1 MTLMSRTVTA
11 AKRSSGWLA
20 GAALVGTWAL
30 AVTMED
36 GKKPPQSTES
46 DTDSDEAEQTDLRQG
61 PAWQWGFWKTVLY
74 RIYDEIVND
83 RLLALAAG
91 VTFYVLLAM
100 VPAITAVVS
109 VFALVSDPSTAQSEL
124 SSLQNLMPS
133 GSFQIVQQQVNRIV
147 SSSTGSLS
155 IWFFVSLAIALWSAN
170 SGLKAII
177 DALNIVYDV
186 DERRGFI
193 RLNLVSLAMTLA
205 GVVGIIL
212 AMAALVAVPIA
223 ISYVPVGSFGKTL
236 ANWVRWPALFVL
248 LMVALAV
255 LYRFGPH
262 REHPRWEWISPGNLF
277 AAVAWLVGSALLSWY
292 FSNFANYDATYGSLG
307 GVIGL
312 MIWLWV
318 TAIVVLVGAEINSEY
333 YAAKSQTPRQPR
345 RNKIGGLSRRAQ
357 SAEHYSR

>member
-1 MTLMSRTVTA
+1 MEGGE
-11 AKRSSGWLA
+11 KRLQSVEADKA
-20 GAALVGTWAL
+20 GQAVVG
-30 AVTMED
+30 
-36 GKKPPQSTES
+36 
-46 DTDSDEAEQTDLRQG
+46 RG
-61 PAWQWGFWKTVLY
+61 PMWRWGFWKGVLY
-74 RIYDEIVND
+74 RIYNEIVND

-91 VTFYVLLAM
+91 VTFYVLLAI
-100 VPAITAVVS
+100 VPAITA
-109 VFALVSDPSTAQSEL
+109 LVSIYALIADPSAVQNEV

-147 SSSTGSLS
+147 SSNSGSLS
-155 IWFFVSLAIALWSAN
+155 LWFFVSLAIALWSAN

-177 DALNIVYDV
+177 DALNIVFDV
-186 DERRGFI
+186 EEKRSFI

-212 AMAALVAVPIA
+212 AMAGLVAVPIA
-223 ISYVPVGSFGKTL
+223 ISYVPVGSFGQTL
-236 ANWVRWPALFVL
+236 ASWARWPALLVL

-255 LYRFGPH
+255 LYRFGPD
-262 REHPRWEWISPGNLF
+262 REHPRWEWVSPGNLF

-318 TAIVVLVGAEINSEY
+318 TATVVLVGAEINSEY
-333 YAAKSQTPRQPR
+333 YAAKSQTPRKAR
-345 RNKIGGLSRRAQ
+345 RNKIGGLSR
-357 SAEHYSR
+357 

>member
-1 MTLMSRTVTA
+1 MEGGE
-11 AKRSSGWLA
+11 KRA
-20 GAALVGTWAL
+20 GQPESNQAS
-30 AVTMED
+30 D
-36 GKKPPQSTES
+36 G
-46 DTDSDEAEQTDLRQG
+46 AEHNGARRG
-61 PAWQWGFWKTVLY
+61 PMWRWSFWKTVLY

-83 RLLALAAG
+83 RLLALAGG

-100 VPAITAVVS
+100 VPAITATVS
-109 VFALVSDPSTAQSEL
+109 VYALVADPAAVRSEV

-133 GSFQIVQQQVNRIV
+133 GSFQIIQQQVNRIV
-147 SSSTGSLS
+147 SSNTGSLS
-155 IWFFVSLAIALWSAN
+155 VWFFISLAIALWSAN

-186 DERRGFI
+186 DEKRSFI
-193 RLNLVSLAMTLA
+193 RLNLVSLTMTLA
-205 GVVGIIL
+205 GVVGILL

-223 ISYVPVGSFGKTL
+223 VSYVPIGSFGQTL
-236 ANWVRWPALFVL
+236 ANWVRWPALLAL

-255 LYRFGPH
+255 LYRFGPN

-333 YAAKSQTPRQPR
+333 YAAKSQAPRKPR
-345 RNKIGGLSRRAQ
+345 RNKIGGLSRR
-357 SAEHYSR
+357 SDS

>member
-1 MTLMSRTVTA
+1 MEGGE
-11 AKRSSGWLA
+11 KRLQSVEADKA
-20 GAALVGTWAL
+20 GQAVVG
-30 AVTMED
+30 
-36 GKKPPQSTES
+36 
-46 DTDSDEAEQTDLRQG
+46 RG
-61 PAWQWGFWKTVLY
+61 PMWRWGFWKGVLY
-74 RIYDEIVND
+74 RIYNEIVND

-91 VTFYVLLAM
+91 VTFYVLLAI
-100 VPAITAVVS
+100 VPAITA
-109 VFALVSDPSTAQSEL
+109 LVSIYALIADPSAVQNEV

-147 SSSTGSLS
+147 SSNSGSLS
-155 IWFFVSLAIALWSAN
+155 LWFFVSLAIALWSAN

-177 DALNIVYDV
+177 DALNIVFDV
-186 DERRGFI
+186 EEKRSFI

-212 AMAALVAVPIA
+212 AMAGLVAVPIA
-223 ISYVPVGSFGKTL
+223 ISYVPVGSFGQTL
-236 ANWVRWPALFVL
+236 ASWARWPALLVL

-255 LYRFGPH
+255 LYRFGPD
-262 REHPRWEWISPGNLF
+262 REHPRWEWVSPGNLF

-318 TAIVVLVGAEINSEY
+318 TATVVLVGAEINSEY
-333 YAAKSQTPRQPR
+333 YAAKSQTPRKAR
-345 RNKIGGLSRRAQ
+345 RNKIGGLSRKTDR
-357 SAEHYSR
+357 S

>member
-1 MTLMSRTVTA
+1 MEGGE
-11 AKRSSGWLA
+11 KRLQSVEADKA
-20 GAALVGTWAL
+20 GRAVVG
-30 AVTMED
+30 
-36 GKKPPQSTES
+36 
-46 DTDSDEAEQTDLRQG
+46 RG
-61 PAWQWGFWKTVLY
+61 PMWRWGFWKGVLY
-74 RIYDEIVND
+74 RIYNEIVND

-91 VTFYVLLAM
+91 VTFYVLLAI
-100 VPAITAVVS
+100 VPAITA
-109 VFALVSDPSTAQSEL
+109 LVSIYALIADPSAVQNEV

-147 SSSTGSLS
+147 SSNSGSLS
-155 IWFFVSLAIALWSAN
+155 RWFFVSLAIALWSAN

-177 DALNIVYDV
+177 DALNIVFDV
-186 DERRGFI
+186 EEKRSFI

-212 AMAALVAVPIA
+212 AMAGLVAVPIA
-223 ISYVPVGSFGKTL
+223 ISYVPVGSFGQTL
-236 ANWVRWPALFVL
+236 ASWARWPALLVL

-255 LYRFGPH
+255 LYRFGPD
-262 REHPRWEWISPGNLF
+262 REHPRWEWVSPGNLF

-333 YAAKSQTPRQPR
+333 YAAKSQTPRKAR
-345 RNKIGGLSRRAQ
+345 RNKIGGLSRKTDR
-357 SAEHYSR
+357 S

>member
-1 MTLMSRTVTA
+1 MEGGE
-11 AKRSSGWLA
+11 KRLQSVEADKA
-20 GAALVGTWAL
+20 GQAVVG
-30 AVTMED
+30 
-36 GKKPPQSTES
+36 
-46 DTDSDEAEQTDLRQG
+46 RG
-61 PAWQWGFWKTVLY
+61 PMWRWGFWKGVLY
-74 RIYDEIVND
+74 RIYNEIVND

-91 VTFYVLLAM
+91 VTFYVLLAI
-100 VPAITAVVS
+100 VPAITA
-109 VFALVSDPSTAQSEL
+109 LVSIYALIADPSAVQNEV

-147 SSSTGSLS
+147 SSNSGSLS
-155 IWFFVSLAIALWSAN
+155 LWFFVSLAIALWSAN

-177 DALNIVYDV
+177 DALNIVFDV
-186 DERRGFI
+186 EEKRSFI

-212 AMAALVAVPIA
+212 ARAGLVAVPIA
-223 ISYVPVGSFGKTL
+223 ISYVPVGSFGQTL
-236 ANWVRWPALFVL
+236 ASWARWPALLVL

-255 LYRFGPH
+255 LYRFGPD
-262 REHPRWEWISPGNLF
+262 REHPRWEWVSPGNLF

-318 TAIVVLVGAEINSEY
+318 TATVVLVGAEINSEY
-333 YAAKSQTPRQPR
+333 YAAKSQTPRKAR
-345 RNKIGGLSRRAQ
+345 RNKIGGLSRKTDR
-357 SAEHYSR
+357 S